1 MPPQPLPL
9 NQYDP
14 NTQAFLHD
22 AYNQCILMEANA
34 GNDENTQML
43 ARCLGF
49 LMRELPPEA
58 SELVAN
64 EIVGCYAD
72 LKKMADLAQLY
83 INHLIRL
90 CESYFASSHQHANSS
105 LIHF

>member
-22 AYNQCILMEANA
+22 AYNQCILMEAHA
-34 GNDENTQML
+34 DNDENTKML
-43 ARCLGF
+43 ACCLGF
-49 LMRELPPEA
+49 LMRELPHKA

-72 LKKMADLAQLY
+72 FAKMADLAQLY

-90 CESYFASSHQHANSS
+90 CESYFASNHQHANSS